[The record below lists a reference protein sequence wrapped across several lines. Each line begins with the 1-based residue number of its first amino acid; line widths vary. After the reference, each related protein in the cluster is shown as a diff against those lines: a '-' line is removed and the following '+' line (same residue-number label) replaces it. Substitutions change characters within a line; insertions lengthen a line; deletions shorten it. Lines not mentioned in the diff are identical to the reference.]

1 MKKQFIMML
10 TAGVVGISI
19 VPVYAGE
26 ETELKDIA
34 VIYTNDV
41 HCAVEADEEN
51 GRLGYT
57 AVAGLRD
64 ELAAEGYDVILVD
77 AGDAIQGEAI
87 GTLSYGAYLV
97 DIMGEVGYDVA
108 VPGNHE
114 FDYGMEQ
121 FLSLAEGAEYEYV
134 SCNFMDLTADET
146 VFPSYVMKEAGGKK
160 IAFVGIC
167 TPETITS
174 STPTYSQNENGEF
187 IYGFQQDETG
197 EKLYGAVQNA
207 VDEARAAGADYVIAV
222 AHLGIEA
229 ASGPWMS
236 TAVIENTTGI
246 DVVLDGHSHSVLQEE
261 KITNKNGEKV
271 ILTSTGTKLGAIGQL
286 TISSEGELTS
296 QLISDTTLTNA
307 EVGTYIEEVTAEF
320 DEILN
325 EVVAV
330 SEVDL
335 VICEPSTLQD
345 EEPVRIVRNAET
357 NMGDL
362 CADAY
367 RYVTGADIAMVN
379 GGGVRDNIL
388 AGDVTYQD
396 IISVNPFG
404 NEVCMVEATGQD
416 ILDALEMGARYVP
429 EEDGSFQHVS
439 GLTYEIYTDIETSV
453 QTDENGMFTE
463 VSGEYRVQN
472 VMVDGEA
479 LDLEKT
485 YTVAS
490 HNYLLKDAGGGLN
503 MFTDCPLILEDI
515 MLDNQAL
522 ITYIEEGLGGVIGEE
537 YANPYGQERIVAVE

>member
-1 MKKQFIMML
+1 MKKQLMLIL
-10 TAGVVGISI
+10 TAGMISVSI
-19 VPVYAGE
+19 IPVLAGAD
-26 ETELKDIA
+26 TEIKDIA

-41 HCAVEADEEN
+41 HCAVEKDEEN
-51 GRLGYT
+51 SRLGYA
-57 AVAGLRD
+57 AVAGFKDKLI
-64 ELAAEGYDVILVD
+64 EEGYDVLLVD

-87 GTLSYGAYLV
+87 GTLSDGAYLV
-97 DIMGEVGYDVA
+97 DIMGKVGYDAA

-121 FLSLAEGAEYEYV
+121 FLTLAETSEYEYI
-134 SCNFMDLTADET
+134 SCNFVDLTTNESVLPAYT
-146 VFPSYVMKEAGGKK
+146 ILEAGGKK

-174 STPTYSQNENGEF
+174 STPTYFQNENGEF
-187 IYGFQQDETG
+187 VYGFGQDETG
-197 EKLYGAVQNA
+197 EKLYTLVQKA
-207 VDEARAAGADYVIAV
+207 VDEARAEGADYVIAI
-222 AHLGIEA
+222 AHLGIDA
-229 ASGPWMS
+229 VSGPWTS

-246 DVVLDGHSHSVLQEE
+246 DVVLDGHSHSVLHEE
-261 KITNKNGEKV
+261 KVSNKNGEKV
-271 ILTSTGTKLGAIGQL
+271 LLSSTGTKLNAVGQL
-286 TISSEGELTS
+286 LITEEGELST
-296 QLISDTTLTNA
+296 QLISDITHTNS
-307 EVGTYIEEVTAEF
+307 EVEDYIGEVTAEF
-320 DEILN
+320 SEILN
-325 EVVAV
+325 EVVATA
-330 SEVDL
+330 EVDL
-335 VICEPSTLQD
+335 VIYEPSTMEQ
-345 EEPVRIVRNAET
+345 EQPIRIVRNAET
-357 NMGDL
+357 NLGDL

-388 AGDVTYQD
+388 AGDVTYHD
-396 IISVNPFG
+396 IINVNPFG
-404 NEVCMVEATGQD
+404 NEICMVEATGQD

-439 GLTYEIYTDIETSV
+439 GLTYEIHTDIENSV
-453 QTDENGMFTE
+453 KTDENDMFVE

-472 VMVDGEA
+472 VMIDGES

-522 ITYIEEGLGGVIGEE
+522 ITYIVEGLGGVIGEE
-537 YANPYGQERIVAVE
+537 YANPYGQSRIIAVE

>member
-1 MKKQFIMML
+1 MKKQLMLIL
-10 TAGVVGISI
+10 TAGMISVSI
-19 VPVYAGE
+19 IPVLAGAD
-26 ETELKDIA
+26 TEIKDIA

-41 HCAVEADEEN
+41 HCAVEKDEEN
-51 GRLGYT
+51 SRIGYA
-57 AVAGLRD
+57 AVAGFKDKLI
-64 ELAAEGYDVILVD
+64 EEGYDVLLVD

-87 GTLSYGAYLV
+87 GTLSDGAYLV
-97 DIMGEVGYDVA
+97 DIMGKVGYDAA

-121 FLSLAEGAEYEYV
+121 FLSLAETAKYEYI
-134 SCNFMDLTADET
+134 SCNFVDLTTNESVLPAYT
-146 VFPSYVMKEAGGKK
+146 ILEAGGKK

-174 STPTYSQNENGEF
+174 STPTYFQNENGEF
-187 IYGFQQDETG
+187 VYGFGQDETG
-197 EKLYGAVQNA
+197 EKLYTLVQKA
-207 VDEARAAGADYVIAV
+207 VDEARAEGADYVIAI
-222 AHLGIEA
+222 AHLGIDA
-229 ASGPWMS
+229 VSGPWTS

-246 DVVLDGHSHSVLQEE
+246 DVVLDGHSHSVLHEE
-261 KITNKNGEKV
+261 KVSNKNGEKV
-271 ILTSTGTKLGAIGQL
+271 LLSSTGTKLNAVGQL
-286 TISSEGELTS
+286 LITEEGELST
-296 QLISDTTLTNA
+296 QLISDITHTNS
-307 EVGTYIEEVTAEF
+307 EVEDYIGEVTAEF
-320 DEILN
+320 SEILN
-325 EVVAV
+325 EVVATA
-330 SEVDL
+330 EVDL
-335 VICEPSTLQD
+335 VIYEPSTMEQ
-345 EEPVRIVRNAET
+345 EQPIRIVRNAET
-357 NMGDL
+357 NLGDL

-388 AGDVTYQD
+388 AGDVTYHD
-396 IISVNPFG
+396 IINVNPFG
-404 NEVCMVEATGQD
+404 NEICMVEATGQD

-439 GLTYEIYTDIETSV
+439 GLTYEIHTDIENSV
-453 QTDENGMFTE
+453 KTDENDMFVE

-472 VMVDGEA
+472 VMIDGES

-522 ITYIEEGLGGVIGEE
+522 ITYIVEGLGGVIGEE
-537 YANPYGQERIVAVE
+537 YANPYGQSRIIAVE